1 MRCPKRE
8 RLGCAWMAPHS
19 TLVRMKPRL
28 ATALLAAWL
37 LMTASA
43 RASHDSCTV
52 PREITPADDYV
63 DVLDNSGATTNPAE
77 DGPISCLGGR
87 SLDHSEWYTL
97 TAPAGGTV
105 YVSTCGT
112 AYDSELVVFSAPP
125 DACRLDTVR
134 GCGEEVG
141 CDANAA
147 ASFIVEPGERL
158 LIAVGSRAGTPAGPL
173 RFAACFASVAAVD
186 HDAHLRCCRSGT
198 PAGSDAVLCWI
209 DAIDALATL
218 SPLDTLRL
226 RTRFRIIQ
234 RVGRVRAALSSFD
247 RATAPQRRGRI
258 ANRARRRVE
267 GLRSFIDRATMRGDA
282 EGSVGSQLVDSVTG
296 ASTAVAS
303 LR

>member
-1 MRCPKRE
+1 
-8 RLGCAWMAPHS
+8 
-19 TLVRMKPRL
+19 MKPRL

-125 DACRLDTVR
+125 DACRLDAVR
-134 GCGEEVG
+134 GCGVEVG

-147 ASFIVEPGERL
+147 ASFSVDEGERL

-173 RFAACFASVAAVD
+173 RFAACFAPQRAAD

-198 PAGSDAVLCWI
+198 PAGGAAVGCWI
-209 DAIDALATL
+209 DAIDALAAVA
-218 SPLDTLRL
+218 PFGALRP
-226 RTRFRIIQ
+226 RTFIRIIQ
-234 RVGRVRAALSSFD
+234 RVSRVRAALSSFD
-247 RATAPQRRGRI
+247 RAAAPERRGRI

-267 GLRSFIDRATMRGDA
+267 ALRRFIDRATMRGDA
-282 EGSVGSQLVDSVTG
+282 DGSVASRLVDSVTG